1 MANIGAFIEKEAS
14 YRRQFNAKNENLS
27 ELDRMNNLN
36 TRFMNFL
43 DLVKCETKRSEYL
56 QASLFDKKQEIVVN
70 LRENHS
76 KYQEDLLLTKKYL
89 NDLTYSLNSVQVNER
104 SNRIKIEWFSK
115 LLKFELDNLNLRPKL
130 NIVCAPPPDA
140 SINYQISQIFNVNSS
155 SSSSGV
161 DYESSQQF
169 FSLST
174 TSDLSSSQTSLSSMS
189 CTSSVSSSGAS
200 YCEETVPV
208 PAAAS
213 TQLSDAQIQ
222 LEAHLSNAKLV
233 RTQLESDYDKKISA
247 IFDLKDNVN
256 KLNSNL
262 NELNNNLDD
271 ARTTNV
277 NLNESVRSL
286 RKEIEFYR
294 KLNTTSRERPVGFVR
309 PLPPPPPPPTQSY
322 AKMDEFWFQSELDR
336 VKKEA
341 HQEFEQFNK
350 QQLNAYEDYLE
361 KNLLSQ
367 LEMHEAEFN
376 KEADKF
382 EAESDQI
389 LDELSELNQQLI
401 ESVVEYESLGRTNQV
416 LTERLIQLS
425 NSMCSFSQLSPADQ
439 DCLILNFSVKNL
451 DREVSAARSD
461 IKARKKELSL
471 VKSSLIQK
479 DIIDL
484 LEPSER
490 HLINPQTNP
499 WLNVATLNP
508 SSLML
513 KQHYSEQK
521 SQHEQTQTN
530 NIQQQIMQ
538 NKPQEQRYELNIRP
552 YNSQIEYT
560 KSNLFAYLKLNFDL
574 TRNYYAL
581 ANKQNSKQIN
591 NSLNCLRI
599 VVDSIDGHSIVL
611 ENSHKILD
619 FDLSEWTLR
628 REIQNCP
635 NFDLF
640 NNNASHVEAP
650 VVPLLKISADLNEQP
665 IDADSQ
671 DSKLIT
677 VIDFKFPKGIYSVF
691 SFY

>member
-1 MANIGAFIEKEAS
+1 M
-14 YRRQFNAKNENLS
+14 
-27 ELDRMNNLN
+27 
-36 TRFMNFL
+36 
-43 DLVKCETKRSEYL
+43 
-56 QASLFDKKQEIVVN
+56 
-70 LRENHS
+70 
-76 KYQEDLLLTKKYL
+76 
-89 NDLTYSLNSVQVNER
+89 
-104 SNRIKIEWFSK
+104 
-115 LLKFELDNLNLRPKL
+115 
-130 NIVCAPPPDA
+130 
-140 SINYQISQIFNVNSS
+140 
-155 SSSSGV
+155 
-161 DYESSQQF
+161 
-169 FSLST
+169 
-174 TSDLSSSQTSLSSMS
+174 
-189 CTSSVSSSGAS
+189 
-200 YCEETVPV
+200 
-208 PAAAS
+208 
-213 TQLSDAQIQ
+213 SDAQIQ

>member
-1 MANIGAFIEKEAS
+1 M
-14 YRRQFNAKNENLS
+14 
-27 ELDRMNNLN
+27 
-36 TRFMNFL
+36 
-43 DLVKCETKRSEYL
+43 
-56 QASLFDKKQEIVVN
+56 EI
-70 LRENHS
+70 
-76 KYQEDLLLTKKYL
+76 
-89 NDLTYSLNSVQVNER
+89 
-104 SNRIKIEWFSK
+104 
-115 LLKFELDNLNLRPKL
+115 
-130 NIVCAPPPDA
+130 
-140 SINYQISQIFNVNSS
+140 
-155 SSSSGV
+155 
-161 DYESSQQF
+161 
-169 FSLST
+169 
-174 TSDLSSSQTSLSSMS
+174 
-189 CTSSVSSSGAS
+189 
-200 YCEETVPV
+200 
-208 PAAAS
+208 
-213 TQLSDAQIQ
+213 
-222 LEAHLSNAKLV
+222 
-233 RTQLESDYDKKISA
+233 
-247 IFDLKDNVN
+247 
-256 KLNSNL
+256 
-262 NELNNNLDD
+262 
-271 ARTTNV
+271 
-277 NLNESVRSL
+277 
-286 RKEIEFYR
+286 
-294 KLNTTSRERPVGFVR
+294 
-309 PLPPPPPPPTQSY
+309 
-322 AKMDEFWFQSELDR
+322 
-336 VKKEA
+336 
-341 HQEFEQFNK
+341 
-350 QQLNAYEDYLE
+350 
-361 KNLLSQ
+361 
-367 LEMHEAEFN
+367 HEAEFN

-389 LDELSELNQQLI
+389 LGELSELNQQLI
-401 ESVVEYESLGRTNQV
+401 ESVVEYESLSRTNQV

-451 DREVSAARSD
+451 EREVSATRSD
-461 IKARKKELSL
+461 IKAKKKELSL

-530 NIQQQIMQ
+530 NIQQQILQ

-635 NFDLF
+635 NFNLF
-640 NNNASHVEAP
+640 NTSHIEAP
-650 VVPLLKISADLNEQP
+650 VVPLLKISADLNEHP
-665 IDADSQ
+665 VDADSH

-677 VIDFKFPKGIYSVF
+677 IIDFKFPKGNNFLII
-691 SFY
+691 